1 MTFLPVDLTAFKVGD
16 QVRYQPGI
24 GTYGYE
30 VELRQS
36 SDGRLA
42 AVVVGFSKTRVRVK
56 IQADLGRIVT
66 RCVDPKSLQLVE
78 PRSTGNVSEVREVSE
93 VLRHGDA

>member
-1 MTFLPVDLTAFKVGD
+1 MTFKVGD
-16 QVRYQPGI
+16 KVRYKPGI

-30 VELRQS
+30 VELGQS
-36 SDGRLA
+36 PDGRLA

-66 RCVDPKSLQLVE
+66 RSVDPKSLTLAS
-78 PRSTGNVSEVREVSE
+78 PRSTGNVSELSE
-93 VLRHGDA
+93 LPEGPRT